1 MNENERRNEIWEMKL
16 KEGRNIN
23 VGMKDDREKE
33 LRKEGI
39 MRGMR

>member
-1 MNENERRNEIWEMKL
+1 MLEWKI
-16 KEGRNIN
+16 KEGMNDREKGI
-23 VGMKDDREKE
+23 KKRWDRREKE

>member
-1 MNENERRNEIWEMKL
+1 MKL

-23 VGMKDDREKE
+23 VGMKDDREKGIKKRWDWREKE